1 MKINLIFND
10 SLFQLNIPNTN
21 EHPNDIY
28 SLLNTIPNIIL
39 SKTKKHNY
47 IIYTP
52 NGKIIPLTS
61 HISELQLNITDT
73 SNTFIL
79 RECLPFINVNEP
91 ERLSPNTPSKTRA
104 NINHSIFKELS
115 KYTNAKTELSINE
128 TTVPSSANNSNI
140 TSNRRRN
147 ALSLNQTHLSFF
159 IEVLTRGYSMLYDEQ
174 HLTRMLEMGFE
185 RTQAIVALRV
195 SNNNIENAS
204 NMILNLGDFPLE
216 QYDILSLTND
226 DIRQTMNFFPSI
238 AAMNIGDLLLDRYSP
253 MNIDNDNDNDNE
265 SEDDNESG
273 IEMFFHSFHNESESG
288 DDDDDDDNSSF
299 D

>member
-1 MKINLIFND
+1 
-10 SLFQLNIPNTN
+10 
-21 EHPNDIY
+21 
-28 SLLNTIPNIIL
+28 
-39 SKTKKHNY
+39 
-47 IIYTP
+47 
-52 NGKIIPLTS
+52 
-61 HISELQLNITDT
+61 
-73 SNTFIL
+73 
-79 RECLPFINVNEP
+79 
-91 ERLSPNTPSKTRA
+91 
-104 NINHSIFKELS
+104 
-115 KYTNAKTELSINE
+115 
-128 TTVPSSANNSNI
+128 
-140 TSNRRRN
+140 
-147 ALSLNQTHLSFF
+147 
-159 IEVLTRGYSMLYDEQ
+159 MLYDEQ

-273 IEMFFHSFHNESESG
+273 IEMFFHSFRNESESG